1 MNVVFVYN
9 DELIL
14 LFLVLLQLRKL
25 KFIAKPI

>member
-14 LFLVLLQLRKL
+14 LFLVLL
-25 KFIAKPI
+25 